1 MGRDATVRQQYIEND
16 GGVGEKAESN
26 RQKAEGGK
34 QKAESRR
41 QRTERIAFIK
51 EMKWISHIPQPNL
64 KR

>member
-26 RQKAEGGK
+26 RQKAESRR
-34 QKAESRR
+34 QKAEGRD
-41 QRTERIAFIK
+41 K
-51 EMKWISHIPQPNL
+51 EPGTRNQGPETRD